1 MTIDQ
6 LEAWEAYALE
16 SEAAIESIRGWTFGP
31 GSPLPGL
38 LLIEIRDSEGR
49 VGIGETFYLPRA
61 CWAAIEGLFAQ
72 HLLGRRLSE
81 LGSFFRTMK
90 ASLHR
95 LVGIGAEYRALSA
108 LDVALWD
115 LLAVQAEKP
124 LREILF
130 QGCATSI
137 PVYNSCAGPQYTAS
151 ASAPGEGT
159 SDITDPRDDYGAW
172 KRDAGN
178 LARELIAEGYSAM
191 KLWPLDDLAKAIQG
205 VVPTEEQLFDACAPL
220 RTIRNEVGSRIDI
233 MIDGHGQWT
242 LDGAIA
248 VAKYCEQFD
257 LRWVE
262 DLVLA
267 HPVSNLGILRRQTKI
282 PVLASE
288 YLATEYEF
296 LQLFDTNSVDIV
308 MIDPTWAGGIT
319 NCMAIA
325 NLAHQYS
332 LPVSFHDCTGPATMM
347 AGASMASAIPNH
359 EIQEVARSFVHYV
372 YPSIAESD
380 SRLDNGNL
388 VFGGGAGLGL
398 TLNPDLSSLDGI
410 TECVLSGSAR

>member
-1 MTIDQ
+1 MIIDHR
-6 LEAWEAYALE
+6 EIWE
-16 SEAAIESIRGWTFGP
+16 SEARDSTASIDSIRGWTFGA

-38 LLIEIRDSEGR
+38 LLIEIRDSDGC
-49 VGIGETFYLPRA
+49 VGIGETFYLPKA
-61 CWAAIEGLFAQ
+61 GWAVIEGLFAQ

-81 LGSFFRTMK
+81 LGSFFGNMR

-95 LVGIGAEYRALSA
+95 LVGIGAEYRTLSA

-115 LLAVQAEKP
+115 LLGVQVQKP
-124 LREILF
+124 LREILLPDA
-130 QGCATSI
+130 GESI
-137 PVYNSCAGPQYTAS
+137 LVYNSCAGPQYTAS
-151 ASAPGEGT
+151 ASAPGEGS

-172 KRDAGN
+172 KRDAGR

-191 KLWPLDDLAKAIQG
+191 KLWPLDDLAKSIQG
-205 VVPTEEQLFDACAPL
+205 AVPTEQQLFEACTPL
-220 RTIRNEVGSRIDI
+220 RTIRDEVGSGIDI

-242 LDGAIA
+242 LNGAIA
-248 VAKYCEQFD
+248 VAQYCERFD

-267 HPVSNLGILRRQTKI
+267 HPVSNLGTLRRQTKI

-288 YLATEYEF
+288 YLATEHEF
-296 LQLFDTNSVDIV
+296 QQLFDTNSVDIV

-319 NCMAIA
+319 NCMTVATI
-325 NLAHQYS
+325 AHQYS

-347 AGASMASAIPNH
+347 AGASMASALPNH

-372 YPSIAESD
+372 YPQIAESD
-380 SRLDNGNL
+380 ARLKEGRL
-388 VFGGGAGLGL
+388 IFGSEAGLGL
-398 TLNPDLSSLDGI
+398 KLNPELGRMDGVQEFVI
-410 TECVLSGSAR
+410 SGSNR